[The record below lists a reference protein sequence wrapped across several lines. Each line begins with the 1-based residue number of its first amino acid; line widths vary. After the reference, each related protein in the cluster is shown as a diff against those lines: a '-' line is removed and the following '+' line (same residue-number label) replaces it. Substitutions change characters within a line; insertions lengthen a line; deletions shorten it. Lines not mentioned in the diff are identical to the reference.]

1 MKKKILYGVILLLLI
16 ITCPSCKNKNKD
28 NNVPGVDPVVTPISN
43 SQKLQILKSD
53 LKLTQEQVMSR
64 IKAENIKKNN
74 GYLDTDE
81 IITMVTLDGE
91 SLIESYN
98 NRYSVLYK
106 TVSEYANSA
115 TGIKQASKIKEEQ
128 DLLVEELK
136 GKGLITEV
144 EYYYSTIINAIAV
157 KTTYGN
163 FKEIGNLASV
173 KSTILSDTYNLP
185 QSISGDA
192 SAIVN
197 LVDVYETGIFD
208 SSSVSYK
215 GAGTVVAV
223 LDSGFDCTHT
233 VFQKQPTEQVITD
246 RDISSILGNM
256 NASKFTKGLELKDVY
271 YSRKIPFVYDYA
283 DKDSDVFP
291 YDSEHGT
298 HVAGIIGGLDDK
310 IWCCSRHTISSY
322 ESFPRFE

>member
-1 MKKKILYGVILLLLI
+1 MLLLI

-28 NNVPGVDPVVTPISN
+28 NNVPSVDPVVTPISN

-136 GKGLITEV
+136 EKGLITEV

-163 FKEIGNLASV
+163 FKEI
-173 KSTILSDTYNLP
+173 
-185 QSISGDA
+185 
-192 SAIVN
+192 
-197 LVDVYETGIFD
+197 
-208 SSSVSYK
+208 
-215 GAGTVVAV
+215 
-223 LDSGFDCTHT
+223 
-233 VFQKQPTEQVITD
+233 
-246 RDISSILGNM
+246 
-256 NASKFTKGLELKDVY
+256 
-271 YSRKIPFVYDYA
+271 
-283 DKDSDVFP
+283 
-291 YDSEHGT
+291 
-298 HVAGIIGGLDDK
+298 
-310 IWCCSRHTISSY
+310 
-322 ESFPRFE
+322 

>member
-1 MKKKILYGVILLLLI
+1 MK
-16 ITCPSCKNKNKD
+16 KNKNKD
-28 NNVPGVDPVVTPISN
+28 NNVPSVDPVVTPISN

-136 GKGLITEV
+136 EKGLITEV
-144 EYYYSTIINAIAV
+144 EYYYSTIINAITV

-208 SSSVSYK
+208 SSSVS
-215 GAGTVVAV
+215 
-223 LDSGFDCTHT
+223 
-233 VFQKQPTEQVITD
+233 
-246 RDISSILGNM
+246 
-256 NASKFTKGLELKDVY
+256 
-271 YSRKIPFVYDYA
+271 
-283 DKDSDVFP
+283 
-291 YDSEHGT
+291 
-298 HVAGIIGGLDDK
+298 
-310 IWCCSRHTISSY
+310 
-322 ESFPRFE
+322 

>member
-28 NNVPGVDPVVTPISN
+28 NNVPSVDPVVTPISN

-136 GKGLITEV
+136 EKGINPKLAVIMVGNNSASQIYVRNKSRACDEV
-144 EYYYSTIINAIAV
+144 GIEFEEY
-157 KTTYGN
+157 
-163 FKEIGNLASV
+163 
-173 KSTILSDTYNLP
+173 
-185 QSISGDA
+185 
-192 SAIVN
+192 
-197 LVDVYETGIFD
+197 
-208 SSSVSYK
+208 
-215 GAGTVVAV
+215 
-223 LDSGFDCTHT
+223 
-233 VFQKQPTEQVITD
+233 
-246 RDISSILGNM
+246 
-256 NASKFTKGLELKDVY
+256 
-271 YSRKIPFVYDYA
+271 
-283 DKDSDVFP
+283 
-291 YDSEHGT
+291 
-298 HVAGIIGGLDDK
+298 
-310 IWCCSRHTISSY
+310 
-322 ESFPRFE
+322 